1 MCVHLCVVCVAC
13 VYRCVILVGHTLL
26 QACYITGEGTLGEK
40 LMCVYDMYVCV
51 YLRVLLLVHT
61 CTLVKCGQCVFG
73 GWGKLRDISLALV
86 QGI

>member
-40 LMCVYDMYVCV
+40 LVYVCV
-51 YLRVLLLVHT
+51 CVCTCGTVSA